1 MTPRRRPKETVA
13 DRHGSARSRPA
24 LSRAAIIR
32 SSLSI
37 IDRDGLEALTM
48 RRLGRELH
56 VDPMAIYYYLPSKSA
71 LFDGIV
77 EAVYDEADLDSVSP
91 EDPWPEQLAAA
102 MRSFRTALRR
112 HPNAIPAVGTRPA
125 NTPRMIELTEAG
137 VALLAAAGVP
147 TPAAI
152 DALTCLTVFT
162 IGHALAEVGQPV
174 GGDTNDGKTDSG
186 ARPEIPSESVLAG
199 YEYSPDA
206 QYELGLG
213 AMLDGLSARLGLG
226 ASSPH

>member
-1 MTPRRRPKETVA
+1 MSPRPRPEETVA
-13 DRHGSARSRPA
+13 DGHGSARSRPA
-24 LSRAAIIR
+24 LSRAAIIH
-32 SSLSI
+32 SALSI

-48 RRLGRELH
+48 RRLGRELQ

-77 EAVYDEADLDSVSP
+77 EAVYDEIDLDSVSP
-91 EDPWPEQLAAA
+91 AEPWPDQLASG
-102 MRSFRTALRR
+102 MRSFRAALRR

-125 NTPRMIELTEAG
+125 NTPRMIEITEAG
-137 VALLAAAGVP
+137 VALLVAAGVP
-147 TPAAI
+147 APDAI
-152 DALTCLTVFT
+152 DALTCLTIFT

-174 GGDTNDGKTDSG
+174 GGQANDSEPETA
-186 ARPEIPSESVLAG
+186 ARPEIPSGSVLAG
-199 YEYSPDA
+199 YEYSPDT

-226 ASSPH
+226 ASSR